1 MIAVNSFASQKTRQ
15 LQNKIKIR
23 EEIGKVPQIPH
34 SLQYFIGVVIYF
46 CKCLNNFDVMLK
58 FKQILQ
64 YCIHKCS
71 FGKIKLY
78 PPTKFP
84 EAPKLF

>member
-46 CKCLNNFDVMLK
+46 CKYLNNFDVMLNK

-64 YCIHKCS
+64 YCIRSISAVSEK
-71 FGKIKLY
+71 
-78 PPTKFP
+78 
-84 EAPKLF
+84 